1 MKENINLQ
9 DLEERIDEFY
19 DIDEKEAI
27 KLSKMLDRLLEFYE
41 EGE

>member
-1 MKENINLQ
+1 MKEDINLQ

>member
-1 MKENINLQ
+1 LQ